1 MEKPETLARL
11 HRWFVQRR
19 ASSWP
24 SLVGMILIF
33 ALLSISASTPNSAVT
48 QYDRRTTS
56 ELVDAVSGE
65 RIMRTIQ
72 DLQNFDSRAFY
83 LSSSEEA
90 ASYIFEHFQA
100 MSIAV
105 EYQEFMA
112 GVHSVKNV
120 VATIPGASADAPQF
134 LFGAHYDSENKDVEI
149 LYDGQMLPAPG
160 ADDDASGVACV
171 MELARVL
178 SNLRLDNTVRFVAF
192 AAEENGYDSS
202 GRMAGSRS
210 YVESEMAKGISYDA
224 CWILDMIGYRG
235 DSENHTVIVVNEDSM
250 RLGSHM
256 QQTVGDLG
264 IELSIEVENNS
275 SSLSSD
281 HASFW
286 SAGYPAALLI
296 ESDRTAGGYEFNPYY
311 HSIEDTVDKLSEGQI
326 VAVAQGLVATLMDMA
341 TPESANEDGGLVLTS
356 ATIAIGSAS
365 AAIVCIYYIR
375 RKVKKT

>member
-1 MEKPETLARL
+1 
-11 HRWFVQRR
+11 
-19 ASSWP
+19 
-24 SLVGMILIF
+24 MILIF
-33 ALLSISASTPNSAVT
+33 ASLSISASTPNSALA
-48 QYDRRTTS
+48 QYDMHTTS
-56 ELVDAVSGE
+56 ELVDTVSGE

-72 DLQNFDSRAFY
+72 DLQDFDSRAFY
-83 LSSSEEA
+83 LNSSGEA

-100 MSIAV
+100 MNIAV

-112 GVHSVKNV
+112 GIHSVKNV

-134 LFGAHYDSENKDVEI
+134 LFGAHYDSENKNVETVS
-149 LYDGQMLPAPG
+149 DGQMLPAPG

-178 SNLRLDNTVRFVAF
+178 SNLRLNNTVRFVAF
-192 AAEENGYDSS
+192 GAEENGYDSS

-210 YVESEMAKGISYDA
+210 FVESEMAKGVSYGA
-224 CWILDMIGYRG
+224 CWILDMIGYG
-235 DSENHTVIVVNEDSM
+235 GGSENHTVIVVNEDSM
-250 RLGSHM
+250 GLGSRM
-256 QQTVGDLG
+256 QEMVGALG
-264 IELSIEVENNS
+264 IELSVEVENNS
-275 SSLSSD
+275 SLLGSD

-311 HSIEDTVDKLSEGQI
+311 HSIDDTVDKLSEGQT
-326 VAVAQGLVATLMDMA
+326 VAVTQGLVATLMDMA
-341 TPESANEDGGLVLTS
+341 SPESTDEHGLVLIS